1 MDRMYRAAGPA
12 RSAATRLA
20 PPAPRRRPARPRSAG
35 AVAVGGGGYG
45 FPMAART
52 KSAKDRPSYRCT
64 ECGWTTAKWLG
75 RCPECQAWGT
85 VEEYGAAPA
94 VRTTAAGRV
103 SAPALPIG
111 QVDGRQ
117 ATARSTGVPELDRVL
132 GGGLVPG
139 AVVLLAGEPGVG
151 KSTLLLDVAAKA
163 AGPEHPTLYVT
174 GEESAGQVRLRAD
187 RINALHD
194 HLYLAAETNLAS
206 VLGHLDEVKPSL
218 LILDSVQTI
227 ASPEI
232 DGAPGGM
239 AQVREVA
246 GALIRASKER
256 GMSTLLVGHVT
267 KDGAIAGPR
276 LLEHLVDV
284 VLHFEG
290 DRHARLR
297 LVRGVKNRYGATDEV
312 GCFELHDEGITGLTD
327 PSGLFLTRRDEPV
340 PGTCLTVT
348 LEGRRP
354 LVAEVQALTVESQ
367 IPSPRRTT
375 SGLETSRVSMMLAV
389 LEQRG
394 RISALG
400 KRDIYSATVGGVKLS
415 EPAADLAIALA
426 LASAASD
433 TPLPKNLVAIGE
445 VGLAGE
451 VRRVTGVQRRLAEA
465 HRLGFTH
472 ALVPADPGK
481 VPAGMT
487 VTEVANMGDALR
499 VLPRGRRRGDND
511 GPGKGPE
518 SAPWGAREA
527 AARGGRGGGRDSGRG
542 AARDEDRE
550 PF

>member
-1 MDRMYRAAGPA
+1 M
-12 RSAATRLA
+12 ATR
-20 PPAPRRRPARPRSAG
+20 
-35 AVAVGGGGYG
+35 
-45 FPMAART
+45 
-52 KSAKDRPSYRCT
+52 KSSGKERPSYRCT

-85 VEEYGAAPA
+85 VEEFGGAPA
-94 VRTTAAGRV
+94 VRTTAPGRV
-103 SAPALPIG
+103 TTAAVPIG
-111 QVDGRQ
+111 QVDGKQ

-139 AVVLLAGEPGVG
+139 AVALVAGEPGVG

-163 AGPEHPTLYVT
+163 ASDAHRTLYVT
-174 GEESAGQVRLRAD
+174 GEESASQVRLRAD
-187 RINALHD
+187 RIGALDD
-194 HLYLAAETNLAS
+194 HLYLAAETDLSA
-206 VLGHLDEVKPSL
+206 VLGHLDTVKPSL
-218 LILDSVQTI
+218 LILDSVQTV

-232 DGAPGGM
+232 EGAPGGM

-256 GMSTLLVGHVT
+256 GMATLLVGHVT

-297 LVRGVKNRYGATDEV
+297 LVRGVKNRYGTTDEV
-312 GCFELHDEGITGLTD
+312 GCFELHDEGITGLAD
-327 PSGLFLTRRDEPV
+327 PSGLFLTHRAEPV

-354 LVAEVQALTVESQ
+354 LVAEVQALTVDSQ

-400 KRDIYSATVGGVKLS
+400 KRDIYSATVGGVKLT
-415 EPAADLAIALA
+415 EPAADLAVALA

-451 VRRVTGVQRRLAEA
+451 VRRVTGVQRRLSEA
-465 HRLGFTH
+465 ARLGFTH

-481 VPAGMT
+481 IPDGMR
-487 VTEVANMGDALR
+487 VLEVADVGQALS
-499 VLPRGRRRGDND
+499 VLPKRVRR
-511 GPGKGPE
+511 E
-518 SAPWGAREA
+518 APQEEGAR
-527 AARGGRGGGRDSGRG
+527 R
-542 AARDEDRE
+542 
-550 PF
+550 